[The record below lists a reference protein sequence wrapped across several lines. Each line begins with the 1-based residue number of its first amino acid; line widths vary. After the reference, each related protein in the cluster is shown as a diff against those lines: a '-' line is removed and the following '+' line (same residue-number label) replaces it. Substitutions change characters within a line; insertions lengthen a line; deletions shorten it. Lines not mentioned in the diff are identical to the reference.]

1 MAGERT
7 IFVDGYNVIR
17 NTPALAH
24 AERAGGLP
32 AGREALLAQLAA
44 RYRHTP
50 WRVVAVFDGD
60 GAAESAQPWPSLS
73 RGTVVFSCA
82 GESADS
88 VIARLSER
96 ACAAGGEVSVISD
109 DLEVRESARQRGATP
124 ARVND
129 LRRRMEQGPR
139 LLHKRFT
146 HQQAVKRILA
156 GDEEDRDEARRRR
169 EKGNPRRAP
178 RKRDQ
183 SRWDPPI

>member
-7 IFVDGYNVIR
+7 IFVDGYYVIR

-96 ACAAGGEVSVISD
+96 ACATGGEVSVISD

-156 GDEEDRDEARRRR
+156 GDEEGRDEARRRR